1 LWYLNNCFNYFLHL
15 NRLFLN
21 NFDWNLIFDR
31 NHNFFFFNLNIINS
45 NNFLDN
51 FLLKEW
57 DFSFSNN
64 FIWYLFLD
72 LNLFQYLCFC
82 ISNNKLLCFDCIIN
96 YFFNRNFNSLL
107 NYLLDLFSNI
117 FNNRNLNFDNF
128 ENLNLSFNYF
138 LNYLRNHNNFFYNS
152 WNNNYFL
159 DYFLDFNNS
168 WNLNHSLNNF
178 LYNNSNWLHNLLL
191 TYYWN
196 WNLFDD
202 FKWDFFFIW
211 NNFFN
216 FTRNNL
222 NLVLNI
228 RLIKLNYNRNLLF
241 NNKRNNF
248 FNVNLFC
255 NNNFLNKWFL
265 DNSLNFHND
274 FLFIPFHKYCLSFF
288 IRFGNLLN

>member
-1 LWYLNNCFNYFLHL
+1 MNFYYF
-15 NRLFLN
+15 
-21 NFDWNLIFDR
+21 
-31 NHNFFFFNLNIINS
+31 
-45 NNFLDN
+45 
-51 FLLKEW
+51 
-57 DFSFSNN
+57 
-64 FIWYLFLD
+64 
-72 LNLFQYLCFC
+72 Q
-82 ISNNKLLCFDCIIN
+82 
-96 YFFNRNFNSLL
+96 
-107 NYLLDLFSNI
+107 
-117 FNNRNLNFDNF
+117 
-128 ENLNLSFNYF
+128 NLNLSFNYF
-138 LNYLRNHNNFFYNS
+138 LNYLRNHDNFLYNS
-152 WNNNYFL
+152 WHNNYFFH
-159 DYFLDFNNS
+159 YFLDFNNS